1 MFDLIPFGRPV
12 ARLGFNPFREMEE
25 LEKQFFGRGSLVEF
39 RTDIRDRKDSYL
51 LEADL
56 PGFAKEDIHI
66 ELDGD
71 YMTIRAERQCNK
83 EETDEN
89 GSIVRSERSYG
100 SFARSFDVGDVNT
113 EDISAA
119 YENGVLKLTMPKK
132 QPVFPEKR
140 RLEIQ

>member
-1 MFDLIPFGRPV
+1 MFDLIPFGRPT
-12 ARLGFNPFREMEE
+12 ARFGFNPFREMEE
-25 LEKQFFGRGSLVEF
+25 LEKQFFGRSSLVEF

-71 YMTIRAERQCNK
+71 YMTIRAERQSSK

-89 GSIVRSERSYG
+89 GCLVRSERSYG
-100 SFARSFDVGDVNT
+100 SFARSFNVGDVNT
-113 EDISAA
+113 EEISAS
-119 YENGVLKLTMPKK
+119 YENGVLRLTMPKK
-132 QPVFPEKR
+132 QPVLPEKR